1 MKNPSFLA
9 RGPLLS
15 AVAAAALLACHP
27 IASAFS
33 LGRMT
38 VQSALGESLRAE
50 IEITGLTADEAASLR
65 SSVASGDAFR
75 AAGVDYNA
83 VLIGAQATLQRR
95 SDGRP
100 IIRLVGERAVS
111 EPFVDVILDFSWNGG
126 RLQRSYTLLIDP
138 PTTRSSAGTQ
148 SAPVNAA
155 PAISAAPI
163 APTPAPA
170 PVAPPPIATAPY
182 TPPRPAPAQAPT
194 TAPRPVASQPATP
207 SSASGDSVKVRSGDT
222 LSSIANANA
231 RQGVSLDQMLVGLYR
246 GNPQAFLG
254 NNMNRLK
261 AGVVLNVPDAQSAGS
276 IGADEAHQVIQAHSA
291 DFSAFRQRLAEGA
304 PAVKTTE
311 SARQASGKVEAA
323 VQDRKPGGPA
333 TAPDQLKLSRG
344 KTGETESKISKE
356 SERKAADT
364 RVAELSRNVEELKK
378 LSGGNKAATAPAA
391 ASAPQLGVKVPV
403 AAAPAPAPVV
413 APAPAPAVR
422 ASAPVPPAPAPA
434 AVVAPPVPVPAPVVA
449 STPAPAASIATPAAS
464 AAASEPVLPASVP
477 KPRPRPLPAPVP
489 EAEPSFFESL
499 TGNPFVLPGAVG
511 LVALLAGLGVMR
523 LRRRNSD
530 QGSETSFVESKLQPD
545 SFFGASG
552 GQRVDTRDGTS
563 SSSSS
568 LSYSLSQLDAIGD
581 VDPVAEADVYL
592 AYGRDLQAEEI
603 LKEALRTD
611 PGRVAIRS
619 KMLEVYAKR
628 ADAKSFE
635 IQARQLLEMT
645 GGLGEDWEK
654 AQELGRS
661 IDPNN
666 ALYQPSGPIDEVD
679 IDTSSDAP
687 PDLRE
692 DPVPAP
698 YQPPVAPAPVYAAP
712 EPLPAFDELPPHP
725 DALTPDGRVS
735 TYDLDIDLDAASS
748 LTGLESTRPLTTVGG
763 NVTELPPLQD
773 ELGGK
778 LDALDMPEVLP
789 TGMEPLPDLSD
800 LQPPAPPAAP
810 APDSGSVEFDFG
822 DLSLDLNEPTT
833 ASGTSADL
841 SADLEPETESGDTT
855 PSMSF
860 DLEPE
865 DGDPLQRKIELAD
878 EFRRIGDVEGARD
891 LLEEV
896 LSKGSAALRARA
908 QSMLDELG

>member
-1 MKNPSFLA
+1 
-9 RGPLLS
+9 
-15 AVAAAALLACHP
+15 
-27 IASAFS
+27 
-33 LGRMT
+33 MT

-170 PVAPPPIATAPY
+170 QVAPPPIATAPY
-182 TPPRPAPAQAPT
+182 TPPRPAPAQAPA
-194 TAPRPVASQPATP
+194 TAPRSVASQPATP

-344 KTGETESKISKE
+344 KAGETEGKISKE

-378 LSGGNKAATAPAA
+378 LSGGKQAAAAPAA

-403 AAAPAPAPVV
+403 AAAPAPG
-413 APAPAPAVR
+413 PA
-422 ASAPVPPAPAPA
+422 VPPAPAPA
-434 AVVAPPVPVPAPVVA
+434 APAPAVVVAPPPVVA
-449 STPAPAASIATPAAS
+449 SAPAQAASMATPTSS
-464 AAASEPVLPASVP
+464 AAASAPVLPASDAASVP

-489 EAEPSFFESL
+489 VAEPSFLESL

-523 LRRRNSD
+523 LRRRSSD

-635 IQARQLLEMT
+635 IQARQLVEMT
-645 GGLGEDWEK
+645 GGLGEEWEK

-666 ALYQPSGPIDEVD
+666 ALYQPTGPIDEVD

-692 DPVPAP
+692 DPATAP
-698 YQPPVAPAPVYAAP
+698 YQPPAAPAPVYAAP
-712 EPLPAFDELPPHP
+712 EPLPAFDELPLHA
-725 DALTPDGRVS
+725 DARTPEGRVS

-833 ASGTSADL
+833 AAGTSADL
-841 SADLEPETESGDTT
+841 SGDLETESGDTT

-878 EFRRIGDVEGARD
+878 EFRRIGDIEGARD

-908 QSMLDELG
+908 QAMLDELG